1 MLEDDAVKDSDV
13 EICPLPTIYFI
24 RFPLTY
30 PTRNLVQVVVNE
42 LEIAKGTESRESEDA
57 ERSSCARKLQKKKGR
72 KGSDKKRGTA
82 RHP

>member
-57 ERSSCARKLQKKKGR
+57 EAFVMCPQVAE
-72 KGSDKKRGTA
+72 KKREK
-82 RHP
+82 RK